1 MRSLQFLPELR
12 IAAGLARV
20 ESAKVARL
28 KIEKFHEELC
38 LVPALEH
45 LVMITIR
52 KIRVLAVRMTLG

>member
-1 MRSLQFLPELR
+1 M
-12 IAAGLARV
+12 
-20 ESAKVARL
+20 

-52 KIRVLAVRMTLG
+52 KIWALAFRMTLG

>member
-1 MRSLQFLPELR
+1 M
-12 IAAGLARV
+12 
-20 ESAKVARL
+20 

-52 KIRVLAVRMTLG
+52 KIRVLAFRMTLG